1 MPLSSACLLT
11 FFGSLFFLAP
21 LAPEAFD
28 AFPPAAAFFLPPPV
42 AAFFFVADLAMAF
55 KVGSALLEI
64 NERTPWRHGGM
75 AGAGGGPGYRA
86 SQPSFSG
93 RQARDRMIPRVT

>member
-1 MPLSSACLLT
+1 MPWNPPHHLGHNPSSEERHVTRYVPLSSVCLLT

-21 LAPEAFD
+21 LAPEAFA

-55 KVGSALLEI
+55 KVGFALK
-64 NERTPWRHGGM
+64 
-75 AGAGGGPGYRA
+75 
-86 SQPSFSG
+86 
-93 RQARDRMIPRVT
+93 